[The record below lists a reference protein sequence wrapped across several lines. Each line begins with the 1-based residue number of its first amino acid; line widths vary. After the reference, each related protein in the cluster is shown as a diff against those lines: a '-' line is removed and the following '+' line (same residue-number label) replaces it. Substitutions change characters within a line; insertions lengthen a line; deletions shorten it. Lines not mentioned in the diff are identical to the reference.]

1 MYVFKII
8 PVLVLDEFPE
18 WLQRSSID
26 HRIKDTNT
34 KLKRIANEKK
44 EPVSV
49 SGQQQQEGKEEKQF
63 RRR

>member
-34 KLKRIANEKK
+34 KLKRIAKKKK

-49 SGQQQQEGKEEKQF
+49 SGHQQQEGKEEKPF